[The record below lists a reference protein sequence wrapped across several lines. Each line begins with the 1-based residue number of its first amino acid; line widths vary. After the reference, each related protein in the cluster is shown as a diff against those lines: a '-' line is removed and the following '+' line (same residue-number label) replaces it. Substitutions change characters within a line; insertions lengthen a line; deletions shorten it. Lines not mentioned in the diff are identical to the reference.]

1 MLTGTK
7 QRLRALV
14 MPVARAMARLGVSP
28 DALTG
33 IGLVTAACAGV
44 SIALGRPTLG
54 ALWLLLNALC
64 DILDGDVA
72 RLTRSH
78 ASRFGAFFD
87 STSDRVS
94 EAFIFGG
101 LLIGKSLHGAGADWV
116 WMLVWLLAFTGS
128 LLVSYARAR
137 AEGLGLSCSVG
148 IADRTLRMVIVLI
161 MLFTGYRRSGAFLAG
176 LAGLAWFTVGQR
188 VVHVGRLAR
197 QRDRE
202 LQTPAPGS
210 APRREESRG

>member
-7 QRLRALV
+7 QRLRAVV
-14 MPVARAMARLGVSP
+14 MPLARAMARLGVSP

-33 IGLVTAACAGV
+33 AGLVTAACGGV
-44 SIALGRPTLG
+44 TIALGRPALG

-72 RLTRSH
+72 RLTRRH

-87 STSDRVS
+87 STADRVS

-101 LLIGKSLHGAGADWV
+101 LLIGKSLHGAGTDWV
-116 WMLVWLLAFTGS
+116 WMLFWLLAFTGS
-128 LLVSYARAR
+128 MLVSYARAR

-148 IADRTLRMVIVLI
+148 IADRSLRMVIVII
-161 MLFTGYRRSGAFLAG
+161 MLFTGYGRSGAFLAV
-176 LAGLAWFTVGQR
+176 LALLAWFTVGQR

-197 QRDRE
+197 LSDRE
-202 LQTPAPGS
+202 LQARAPAG
-210 APRREESRG
+210 APQREESRG

>member
-7 QRLRALV
+7 QQLRGVV
-14 MPVARAMARLGVSP
+14 MPLARVMTRLGVSP
-28 DALTG
+28 DALTAT
-33 IGLVTAACAGV
+33 GLVTAACAGV
-44 SIALGRPTLG
+44 SIALGRPVAG

-72 RLTRSH
+72 RLTRRH

-101 LLIGKSLHGAGADWV
+101 LLIGKSLHGAGTDWV
-116 WMLVWLLAFTGS
+116 WLFFWLLAFTGS

-137 AEGLGLSCSVG
+137 AEGLGLTCAVG
-148 IADRTLRMVIVLI
+148 IADRSLRMVIVLI
-161 MLFTGYRRSGAFLAG
+161 MLFTGFRHSGLFLAG
-176 LAGLAWFTVGQR
+176 LALLAWVTVGQR
-188 VVHVGRLAR
+188 IAHVGRQAR
-197 QRDRE
+197 LRDRD
-202 LQTPAPGS
+202 LQAPAAANALP
-210 APRREESRG
+210 REESRR

>member
-7 QRLRALV
+7 QQLRAVV
-14 MPVARAMARLGVSP
+14 MPMARAMARLGVSP
-28 DALTG
+28 DALTAG
-33 IGLVTAACAGV
+33 GLVTAACAGV
-44 SIALGRPTLG
+44 SIALGRPVLG

-72 RLTRSH
+72 RLTRTR

-116 WMLVWLLAFTGS
+116 WMLVWMLAFTGS

-137 AEGLGLSCSVG
+137 AEGLGLTCSVG
-148 IADRTLRMVIVLI
+148 IADRSLRMVIVLI
-161 MLFTGYRRSGAFLAG
+161 MLFTGFRRSGLFLAA
-176 LAGLAWFTVGQR
+176 LALLAWFTVGQR

-197 QRDRE
+197 LRDRE
-202 LQTPAPGS
+202 PQAPAVGN
-210 APRREESRG
+210 APSPAEPRA